1 MKKDKK
7 VEKAI
12 NQAYYYAIANF
23 LFNKGKIDAA
33 TLQRMKKKIAT
44 SN

>member
-1 MKKDKK
+1 MKN
-7 VEKAI
+7 EKEI
-12 NQAYYYAIANF
+12 ETSISQAYYYAIANF

-33 TLQRMKKKIAT
+33 TLQKKKKKIES